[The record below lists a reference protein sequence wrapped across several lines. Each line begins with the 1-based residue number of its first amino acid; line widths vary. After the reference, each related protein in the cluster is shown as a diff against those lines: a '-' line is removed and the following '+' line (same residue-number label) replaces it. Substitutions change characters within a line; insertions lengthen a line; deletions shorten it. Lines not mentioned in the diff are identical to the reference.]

1 MIRKFLSVFS
11 VTPNKSKLLSHS
23 TLWSGPC
30 LAYLWSCCSGFSCD
44 LFASATSWLFAF
56 PPPDE
61 ALVRSGLTH
70 AIHWTGTLL
79 QELHVVQVKSV
90 LRCLLREV
98 FLSSIPLAFF
108 IFFMALLISG
118 IALFFCSLFAPMERK
133 LYEDLDCWVSCFIV
147 PRTCANTWNDLTNT
161 SKIWLLVTEGSLF
174 SRFFR
179 LSLTSNYLIS
189 HGICS
194 SLIKYCA
201 SWKLFWIVYSHV
213 HLLRQCI

>member
-11 VTPNKSKLLSHS
+11 GTPNKSKLLSHS

-30 LAYLWSCCSGFSCD
+30 LAYIWLCSSGFSHD
-44 LFASATSWLFAF
+44 LFASATSWLFAV

-70 AIHWTGTLL
+70 AVHWTWNTRP
-79 QELHVVQVKSV
+79 EPV
-90 LRCLLREV
+90 LR

-108 IFFMALLISG
+108 IFFMALLIFE

-133 LYEDLDCWVSCFIV
+133 LGYLARFLCSGLVQIHGMIKQ
-147 PRTCANTWNDLTNT
+147 TNT

-179 LSLTSNYLIS
+179 
-189 HGICS
+189 
-194 SLIKYCA
+194 
-201 SWKLFWIVYSHV
+201 
-213 HLLRQCI
+213 